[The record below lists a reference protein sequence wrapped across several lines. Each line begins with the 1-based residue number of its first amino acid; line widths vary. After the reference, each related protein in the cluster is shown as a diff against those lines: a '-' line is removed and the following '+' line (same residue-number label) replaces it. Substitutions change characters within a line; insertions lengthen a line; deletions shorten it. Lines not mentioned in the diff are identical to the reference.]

1 MASTRHGAGPDHD
14 GESDGPDEHG
24 GGTGGQPGPGA
35 DEMSA
40 GLPLPLPLSGDVTA
54 SASASTRTVLDDEH
68 AIVRGLWR
76 GIDIFRCL
84 ALVYAVWSAWERH
97 EQIAHLD
104 RAVAILAVLAGWTI
118 AVTLRP
124 VRTVRAYT
132 IELAIGCSAILA
144 TRLVDDPDVITA
156 GAKTIPSI
164 WPTAAVIGFAVLRGW
179 RGGLAAASLVAACS
193 FVEVVAPTPNT
204 ITNSIFG
211 LLLGGCIGYCVDL
224 ARTSHAALAES
235 MRLDAARAERDRLA
249 RTVHDGVL
257 QTLSFIHRRAT
268 DIGGE
273 TARLGAMAGEQERI
287 LRTLVSQTDLAEVG
301 RAVSGDADLRGLLRH
316 VEGQGVQ
323 LVSPADAV
331 LLPRRVADEVVAAVE
346 AALDN
351 VRQHAG
357 DDARAWVLLDDDGDE
372 ISVTIRDSGRGVP
385 AGRLEEAVGQGRLGV
400 SSSILGRLADLGG
413 TATITSGPSGGTT
426 VELRIPNRRTKGLTN
441 RHHGRRAD
449 TTSDSSTDVRT
460 QGRGAS

>member
-1 MASTRHGAGPDHD
+1 MARTRHGAGPEHD
-14 GESDGPDEHG
+14 GVPDGEPGDVPGGPD
-24 GGTGGQPGPGA
+24 TDLIPAPA
-35 DEMSA
+35 
-40 GLPLPLPLSGDVTA
+40 PLSDDELPAAV
-54 SASASTRTVLDDEH
+54 SAPKVAVLDDEH

-76 GIDIFRCL
+76 GIDVFRCL
-84 ALVYAVWSAWERH
+84 ALAYAVWSVWERH
-97 EQIAHLD
+97 EQIAHLVG
-104 RAVAILAVLAGWTI
+104 AVAILGVLAGWTL

-193 FVEVVAPTPNT
+193 FVEVVEPTPNT

-224 ARTSHAALAES
+224 ARSSHAALAEA

-257 QTLSFIHRRAT
+257 QTLAFINRRAS

-301 RAVSGDADLRGLLRH
+301 RAVSGDADLRTLLRH
-316 VEGQGVQ
+316 VEGDSVQ

-372 ISVTIRDSGRGVP
+372 IAVTIRDSGRGVP
-385 AGRLEEAVGQGRLGV
+385 EGRLEEAVGQGRLGV

-413 TATITSGPSGGTT
+413 TATITSGSAGGTT
-426 VELRIPNRRTKGLTN
+426 VELRIPNRRTTRLTN
-441 RHHGRRAD
+441 RHHGRRTPA
-449 TTSDSSTDVRT
+449 TTERGPQVRT
-460 QGRGAS
+460 RGQGAS

>member
-1 MASTRHGAGPDHD
+1 MADDAATPAVAAST
-14 GESDGPDEHG
+14 
-24 GGTGGQPGPGA
+24 
-35 DEMSA
+35 SA
-40 GLPLPLPLSGDVTA
+40 
-54 SASASTRTVLDDEH
+54 VLNDEH

-76 GIDIFRCL
+76 GVDVFRWL
-84 ALVYAVWSAWERH
+84 ALAYAAWAAWERH
-97 EQIAHLD
+97 EQIAHLALGV
-104 RAVAILAVLAGWTI
+104 AVLGVLAGWTL

-144 TRLVDDPDVITA
+144 TRLVDDPEVITA

-164 WPTAAVIGFAVLRGW
+164 WPTAAVVGFAVLRGW

-193 FVEVVAPTPNT
+193 FVEVVEPTPNT

-224 ARTSHAALAES
+224 ARSSHAALAEA

-257 QTLSFIHRRAT
+257 QTLAFINRRAS
-268 DIGGE
+268 DLGGE
-273 TARLGAMAGEQERI
+273 AARLGAMAGEQERI

-301 RAVSGDADLRGLLRH
+301 RAVSGDTDLRGLLRH
-316 VEGQGVQ
+316 VEGEGVQ

-357 DDARAWVLLDDDGDE
+357 DAAHAWVLLDDAGDE
-372 ISVTIRDSGRGVP
+372 VAVTIRDSGQGV
-385 AGRLEEAVGQGRLGV
+385 ASGRLEEAVAQGRLGV
-400 SSSILGRLADLGG
+400 SSSILGRLTDLGG
-413 TATITSGPSGGTT
+413 TATVTSGPAGGTT
-426 VELRIPNRRTKGLTN
+426 VEMRIPNRRTARLTS
-441 RHHGRRAD
+441 RHHGRRPDRDAD
-449 TTSDSSTDVRT
+449 TSADART

>member
-1 MASTRHGAGPDHD
+1 MAAMRSGAGQDHTGEPGGLGSAVTPASVPSLQSSPYADATAVAASTQA
-14 GESDGPDEHG
+14 
-24 GGTGGQPGPGA
+24 
-35 DEMSA
+35 
-40 GLPLPLPLSGDVTA
+40 
-54 SASASTRTVLDDEH
+54 VLDDEH
-68 AIVRGLWR
+68 VVVRGLWR
-76 GIDIFRCL
+76 AVDVFRWL
-84 ALVYAVWSAWERH
+84 ALAYAVWAAWERH
-97 EQIAHLD
+97 EQIAHLALGV
-104 RAVAILAVLAGWTI
+104 AVLGVLAGWTL

-124 VRTVRAYT
+124 VRTVRAYA

-144 TRLVDDPDVITA
+144 TRLVDDPEVITA

-164 WPTAAVIGFAVLRGW
+164 WPTAAVVGFAVLRGW
-179 RGGLAAASLVAACS
+179 RGGLAAASVVAACS
-193 FVEVVAPTPNT
+193 FVEVVEPTPNT

-224 ARTSHAALAES
+224 ARSSHAALAEA

-257 QTLSFIHRRAT
+257 QTLAFINRRAS
-268 DIGGE
+268 DLGGE
-273 TARLGAMAGEQERI
+273 AARLGAMAGEQERI

-316 VEGQGVQ
+316 VEDDDVQ

-357 DDARAWVLLDDDGDE
+357 DDARAWVLLDDAGDE
-372 ISVTIRDSGRGVP
+372 VAVTIRDSGRGVP
-385 AGRLEEAVGQGRLGV
+385 TGRLAEAVAQGRLGV

-413 TATITSGPSGGTT
+413 TATVTSGPAGGTT
-426 VELRIPNRRTKGLTN
+426 VEMRIPNRRTAGSAS
-441 RHHGRRAD
+441 RHHGRQPDRRTERRAVD
-449 TTSDSSTDVRT
+449 GTD
-460 QGRGAS
+460 GRGAS